1 MSLLLRL
8 ERRIEALVEGMFSRW
23 AHDRVHPVEIGRRL
37 FRAMDESAVAGL
49 DGLMVPNVYRVFLH
63 PREFAPYAELAAPL
77 VAELESSLR
86 ARAAELGGRF
96 PGTVRVTL
104 DARDEITP
112 GAIYV
117 EARLAPDETAD
128 AGASADAS
136 GAARPVSDGDTRI
149 YRRRDPAVP
158 ALRLRVHAGPSGAAG
173 REFSLDRP
181 VMTVGRRPDQDIVL
195 DDPSVS
201 RAHARI
207 EITADGVSILDLG
220 STNGTLVNGR
230 PSGSAQAPLRPG
242 DRIQIGTVL
251 LELLSAP

>member
-1 MSLLLRL
+1 MSLLMRL
-8 ERRIEALVEGMFSRW
+8 ERRIEALVEGVFSRW
-23 AHDRVHPVEIGRRL
+23 AHDRVHPVEIARRL

-49 DGLMVPNVYRVFLH
+49 DGLLVPNVYRVFLH
-63 PREFAPYAELAAPL
+63 PREFEPYAALAAPL

-86 ARAAELGGRF
+86 ARAGELGGRF
-96 PGTVRVTL
+96 PGAVRVTL

-117 EARLAPDETAD
+117 EARLAPDEPA
-128 AGASADAS
+128 AASSSGASGS
-136 GAARPVSDGDTRI
+136 TPPVSDGDTRI
-149 YRRRDPAVP
+149 YRRRDPALLT
-158 ALRLRVHAGPSGAAG
+158 LRLRVQAGPSGAAG
-173 REFSLDRP
+173 REFPLDRP
-181 VMTVGRRPDQDIVL
+181 VMTLGRRPDQDIVL

-207 EITADGVSILDLG
+207 EIAADAASILDLG

-230 PSGSAQAPLRPG
+230 PTGSAPVPLRPG
-242 DRIQIGTVL
+242 DRVQIGTVL

>member
-1 MSLLLRL
+1 VSLLVRL
-8 ERRIEALVEGMFSRW
+8 ERRIEALVEGIFSRW
-23 AHDRVHPVEIGRRL
+23 AHDRVHPVEIARRL

-63 PREFAPYAELAAPL
+63 PREFEPYAALAAPL

-96 PGTVRVTL
+96 PGAVRVTL

-112 GAIYV
+112 GGIYV
-117 EARLAPDETAD
+117 EARLAPDEPAD
-128 AGASADAS
+128 AGASS
-136 GAARPVSDGDTRI
+136 GPAHPVSDGDTRI
-149 YRRRDPAVP
+149 YRRRDPVLP
-158 ALRLRVHAGPSGAAG
+158 ALRLRVRAGPSGAAG

-195 DDPSVS
+195 DDPGVS
-201 RAHARI
+201 RVHARI
-207 EITADGVSILDLG
+207 EITADGASILDLE

-230 PSGSAQAPLRPG
+230 PSGSAQVPLRPG
-242 DRIQIGTVL
+242 DRVQIGTVL